1 MAGAGRRDP
10 KAPETDGSGEF
21 FGELG
26 AAGYRPRSAHV
37 VAVEGLTCLVLSAAV
52 SAPFAG
58 RGEEHG

>member
-1 MAGAGRRDP
+1 MAGASRREP
-10 KAPETDGSGEF
+10 KAAEAIGPGEF

-26 AAGYRPRSAHV
+26 AAGHRPRSAHV

-58 RGEEHG
+58 RGEGAR